1 VFWNRPFASL
11 RDALASP
18 DTGLDAAVAAARRV
32 EHGDNRAVALGRR
45 PLWLQFLDRFRNPL
59 LLVLLVASGLSAL
72 TGDVASFV
80 IVAVII
86 ALSVVVD
93 FAQQA
98 HADRAIEALRRS
110 VALRARVRR
119 GGAESEVLAEALV
132 PGDRVLLVAG
142 DLVPADGRVVA
153 ARDLFVNQALL
164 TGESYPV
171 EKLPGDLDR
180 PAASPAE
187 AVNAVFAGTS
197 VITGSGELLVAQ
209 TGRSTQL
216 GAVSGALAARA
227 PETAFEQGL
236 RRFGLLMLRLTVLLV
251 LFVLAV
257 NVLFHRPWLDSIL
270 FALALAVGLT
280 PELLPMIVTVTLTRG
295 AIQLGRERVVVKRS
309 QAVYNLGAIDVLCTD
324 KTGTLTEARIAL
336 VRHLDA
342 EGAESEH
349 VLQVAAL
356 NSRFETG
363 LKSPLDEAILAHAQP
378 AAEGW
383 HKLDEVPY
391 DFHRRRVSVL
401 VERDAE
407 RLLAV
412 KGAPEDILSI
422 STRWRRSDGA
432 LFPLDA
438 AVLAAQRARIAEL
451 GIHGFRTLGVAARH
465 VGAGH
470 DHARLDD
477 ESELVY
483 LGLLAF
489 LDPPKASAGPAVRR
503 LAAQGVALKILTGD
517 GLEIAEHLC
526 DELDIPVA
534 GTITGDALADL
545 SDEALLASV
554 ETVTLFCRVT
564 PEQKRRVIGALK
576 RRGHTVGFLGDGIND
591 ASAMHAADVGIS
603 VDQAADVAKEAAD
616 VILLEHDLAVL
627 ADGVA
632 AGRRAFA
639 NVVKY
644 VLMGTSSNF
653 GNMFSMAGAALVL
666 PFLPMRP
673 IQVLANN
680 LLYDLSELG
689 VPLDRVDHEETA
701 RPHRW
706 DNRYVERYMI
716 TIGPVSS
723 VFDFITFAVLYRL
736 AGGVEALFQTGWFVE
751 SLVTQTLVVFVIR
764 TSRPAWRSRPGK
776 VLTALALGV
785 VAVALVLPYSPLAG
799 PLGLVPLPPV
809 FFAFLAAIVAVYLG
823 VVELVKRRLG
833 TRYPRP

>member
-1 VFWNRPFASL
+1 M
-11 RDALASP
+11 
-18 DTGLDAAVAAARRV
+18 AAARRAQY
-32 EHGDNRAVALGRR
+32 GDNRALALGRR

-72 TGDVASFV
+72 TGDIASFI

-119 GGAESEVLAEALV
+119 GGAESELLAEALV

-164 TGESYPV
+164 TGEPYPV
-171 EKLPGDLDR
+171 EKRSGDLDR

-197 VITGSGELLVAQ
+197 VITGSGEMLVTQ
-209 TGRSTQL
+209 TGRATQL
-216 GAVSGALAARA
+216 GAVSVALAARA
-227 PETAFEQGL
+227 PETAFEHGL

-295 AIQLGRERVVVKRS
+295 AIQLARERVVVKRS

-391 DFHRRRVSVL
+391 DCQRRRVSVL

-432 LFPLDA
+432 IFPLDA

-451 GIHGFRTLGVAARH
+451 GAHGFRTLGVAARH

-477 ESELVY
+477 ERELVY

-503 LAAQGVALKILTGD
+503 LAAQGVELKILTGD

-534 GTITGDALADL
+534 GTITGEALAGL

-554 ETVTLFCRVT
+554 ETITLFCRVT

-603 VDQAADVAKEAAD
+603 VDEAADVAKEAAD

-680 LLYDLSELG
+680 LLYDFSELG
-689 VPLDRVDHEETA
+689 VPLDSVDREETA

-785 VAVALVLPYSPLAG
+785 VAVALLLPYSPLAG